1 VIAVAWP
8 PPLMAVFWR
17 SILSATEISELL

>member
-1 VIAVAWP
+1 VAWP